1 MVKSLGFGVDQVWL
15 WNSTPT
21 VWGKSLSFSS
31 ACFIINKMGV
41 IMSLM
46 QGSLN

>member
-1 MVKSLGFGVDQVWL
+1 MVKSWDFGVGQVWL
-15 WNSTPT
+15 WISAPT
-21 VWGKSLSFSS
+21 GWGKSLSFSS

-41 IMSLM
+41 IMSVL